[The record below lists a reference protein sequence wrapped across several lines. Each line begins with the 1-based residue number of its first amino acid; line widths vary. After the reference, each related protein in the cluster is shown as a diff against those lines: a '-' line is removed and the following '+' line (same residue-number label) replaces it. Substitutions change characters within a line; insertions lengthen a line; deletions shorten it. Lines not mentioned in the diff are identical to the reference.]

1 MFRSI
6 KSFICNLFN
15 IKACQCDED
24 EHIEFYT
31 KVPEPEIPVHEE
43 VKLTKP
49 MHCGSHLRYM
59 RKCPECAAT
68 RN

>member
-1 MFRSI
+1 MIKSI
-6 KSFICNLFN
+6 KRFICNLFN
-15 IKACQCDED
+15 IKACKCDED

-43 VKLTKP
+43 KQ

>member
-1 MFRSI
+1 MLKKF
-6 KSFICNLFN
+6 KNFICNLFN
-15 IKACQCDED
+15 IKACKCDEVD

-43 VKLTKP
+43 VKP

>member
-1 MFRSI
+1 MF
-6 KSFICNLFN
+6 KKLKNFICNLFN
-15 IKACQCDED
+15 IKACQCED

-43 VKLTKP
+43 KQ